1 MPASDGQ
8 EADDLGD
15 GGVMVGTLDAVI
27 EPGVE
32 ADRAVG
38 QGRAVAAGRLRVVD
52 ARGRA
57 LLGFVSEG
65 GDFLDRVVVSN
76 AADRL
81 VVDARAAFA
90 AGMKKLVVSSHD
102 IGPADYAGGDLH
114 LSAASPAG
122 AVVDAG

>member
-1 MPASDGQ
+1 MKAALLALAAGAWL
-8 EADDLGD
+8 ADAAAAPRDF
-15 GGVMVGTLDAVI
+15 
-27 EPGVE
+27 PGCAWSETRVE
-32 ADRAVG
+32 R
-38 QGRAVAAGRLRVVD
+38 AAGRLRVVD

-90 AGMKKLVVSSHD
+90 AGMKKLVLSSHD
-102 IGPADYAGGDLH
+102 IGPADYAGCGTT
-114 LSAASPAG
+114 AASSPASTP
-122 AVVDAG
+122 AATARS